1 MKIQDAFADSY
12 ARARVL
18 FLEAAATHGLALH
31 SFTHPLKGAQGETLA
46 LDVALDGS
54 PDARHLLIVSSACHG
69 VEGFCGSGVQ
79 VSALHDAEWRQR
91 VTASGIA
98 VLYLHALNPYGFSHH
113 RRVTPENVDLN
124 RNFVNFSAPLP
135 SNPTYDTLHDLLLP
149 DTTTWPP
156 SADNASALAQ
166 WVAQQGLLAYQAAVS
181 QGQYSHPDGLFFGGT
196 APTWSHHTLRQMLQR
211 YGQRAQHIAWIDV
224 HTGLG
229 PSGLGERIWAGRDDP
244 VAIAR
249 ARRWWEG
256 ENRATPITSIYDGSS
271 TSAKLSGLMWEVL
284 HQECPHADYTGMA
297 LEYGT
302 VPITTVLEALRADH
316 WLHRAQQRG
325 VAVPEKLAAQIRQQM
340 RDAFYID
347 TPEWRAQIVVQA
359 RQALFQAVDGLL
371 ESRRSDG

>member
-18 FLEAAATHGLALH
+18 FLEAAATGGLTMA
-31 SFTHPLKGAQGETLA
+31 SFTHPLKGADGETLA

-54 PDARHLLIVSSACHG
+54 PDAPSLLVVSSACHG

-91 VTASGIA
+91 VADSGIA
-98 VLYLHALNPYGFSHH
+98 VLYLHALNPYGFSHCH
-113 RRVTPENVDLN
+113 RVTQENVDLN
-124 RNFVNFSAPLP
+124 RNFPDFNAPLP
-135 SNPTYDTLHDLLLP
+135 SNEAYDSLHPLLLP
-149 DTTTWPP
+149 DTPTWPP
-156 SADNASALAQ
+156 GADNAQALME
-166 WVAQQGLLAYQAAVS
+166 WVQGRGLLAYQAAVS

-196 APTWSHHTLRQMLQR
+196 APTWSHQTLRQILQR
-211 YGQRAQHIAWIDV
+211 YGQRARHIAWIDL

-229 PSGLGERIWAGRDDP
+229 PTGLGERIWAGRDDP
-244 VAIAR
+244 IAIAR

-256 ENRATPITSIYDGSS
+256 EQRATPVTSIYDGSS
-271 TSAKLSGLMWEVL
+271 TSAKLTGLMWEAFY
-284 HQECPHADYTGMA
+284 QECPQAEHTGMA

-316 WLHRAQQRG
+316 WLRRAQQRG
-325 VAVPEKLAAQIRQQM
+325 IPVSDRLVGQIRQQM

-347 TPEWRAQIVVQA
+347 TPEWRAQVIVQA
-359 RQALFQAVDGLL
+359 RQALFQTLVGL
-371 ESRRSDG
+371 ETS